1 LPPTHTARDL
11 ADAAVGLAG
20 HLADELEEALAD
32 HRLTRTSFLVLDA
45 LEGSEGHTLGQRE
58 LVARVRRT
66 AGNMSVRLGRLEHAG
81 LIERTRDDDDRRN
94 VTVTLTDAGAELART
109 ARATYEQRAERL
121 VAPLGDEAAGLGA
134 TLEGWLTFF
143 EPGER
148 HAPRLGIAVA
158 PSAVATRMRRAVGLD
173 AHPGVLVLRVRGGG
187 AADRAGITRGDLITG
202 AAGADVVSVGDL
214 ERAVQGANGTL
225 KLSLLRGVEP
235 RELDVEL
242 A

>member
-1 LPPTHTARDL
+1 MAHPMRDL
-11 ADAAVGLAG
+11 ADAAIGLAG

-45 LEGSEGHTLGQRE
+45 LDGAPDRALGQRE

-94 VTVTLTDAGAELART
+94 VTVTLTDAGAKLAAA
-109 ARATYEQRAERL
+109 ARATYEQRAGRL
-121 VAPLGDEAAGLGA
+121 AAPLGDSAERLRSD
-134 TLEGWLTFF
+134 LEGWLSFF
-143 EPGER
+143 EPGEH

-173 AHPGVLVLRVRGGG
+173 AHPGVLVLRVRGGS
-187 AADRAGITRGDLITG
+187 AADRAGVARGDLIVG
-202 AAGADVVSVGDL
+202 AGGADVVSVGDL
-214 ERAVQGANGTL
+214 ERAVHGADGS
-225 KLSLLRGVEP
+225 LSLALLRGVEP
-235 RELDVEL
+235 RTLDVAL
-242 A
+242 G